1 MKRQDSV
8 TAETN
13 SSIQPSFTQD
23 EYEKI
28 TTLVTAEF
36 QVEETLLKY
45 NIPTYYLKQPQETK
59 QPFLRLLKNLK
70 TMNLIAFL
78 RKENEKIVLK
88 VIPKPPVKPSN
99 TLVNWLLLLA
109 TIATTFLSGYLVS
122 PDVINPYVG
131 GASFTI
137 AMLAVLGTHEMGHKI
152 TANKNE
158 MEATLPYFIPGPPP
172 LGTLGAVIMQKSL
185 PPNRDALF
193 DIGANGPIS
202 GFIITTIVSIV
213 GLTMLVPSE
222 PVPAGIIGTPLLW
235 IFIEH
240 GLQSLNMIPQPPPNG
255 MLLLH
260 PFAFAGWVGI
270 VVTMLNLLPAGMLD
284 GGHVTRALTGE
295 KFRLVLGT
303 LSVFY
308 LFILRVYVMAIL
320 VLFLTMYRHPGPLDD
335 VSSLSTR
342 RKLMAIGLVAIF
354 ILCTPP
360 SLHLF

>member
-1 MKRQDSV
+1 V

-13 SSIQPSFTQD
+13 SPIQPSFTQD

-28 TTLVTAEF
+28 TSLVTSEF
-36 QVEETLLKY
+36 QVEEALLQY

-70 TMNLIAFL
+70 NMNLIAFL
-78 RKENEKIVLK
+78 RKENGKIVLK
-88 VIPKPPVKPSN
+88 VVPKHPVKPSN
-99 TLVNWLLLLA
+99 TIVNWLLLLA

-122 PDVINPYVG
+122 PNAVNPYVG

-158 MEATLPYFIPGPPP
+158 IEATLPYFIPGPPP

-193 DIGANGPIS
+193 DIGANGPIL
-202 GFIITTIVSIV
+202 GFIITTIVSMV

-235 IFIEH
+235 ILIEY
-240 GLQSLNMIPQPPPNG
+240 GLQSLRMIPQPPPNG

-320 VLFLTMYRHPGPLDD
+320 VLFMVMYRHPGPLDD
-335 VSSLSTR
+335 VSKLSTR
-342 RKLMAIGLVAIF
+342 RKLMAIGLIAIF